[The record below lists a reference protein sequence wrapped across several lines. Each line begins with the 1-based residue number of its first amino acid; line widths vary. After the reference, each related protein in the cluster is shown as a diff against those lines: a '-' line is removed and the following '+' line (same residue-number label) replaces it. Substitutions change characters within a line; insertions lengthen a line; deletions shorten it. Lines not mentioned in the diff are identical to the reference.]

1 MPNLF
6 SDIPEEI
13 ANEIF
18 EDIVNTSSVRIERI
32 ISKGHSSP
40 ETGWYDQDEHEWVL
54 VLSGEGVLGF
64 EDGTQV
70 TLKTGDYINIQA
82 HQKHKVVRTAS
93 DEATVWLAV
102 FYR

>member
-6 SDIPEEI
+6 SEIPKDIP
-13 ANEIF
+13 NEIF
-18 EDIVNTSSVRIERI
+18 EDIVSTESIRIERI
-32 ISKGHSSP
+32 VSKGQSSP

-54 VLSGEGVLGF
+54 VLSGRGVIGF
-64 EDGTQV
+64 EDGSEV
-70 TLKTGDYINIQA
+70 TLNSGDYINIKA
-82 HQKHKVVRTAS
+82 RQKHKVVRTAA